1 MIGNMKSSVT
11 SRSRGPAILVI
22 DDDPNNLALLAE
34 HLDDYGFTVL
44 VAEDGESGV
53 ERALYALPDLILLD
67 VLMPGIDGFEACLR
81 LKADE
86 RTRGIPVIFMT
97 GRADTDSK
105 VRGFRVGGVDYVT
118 KPIEMEEML
127 ARVRTHITLSR
138 MNEQFKAQNAR
149 LQQEVAERMRAE
161 DELNKHREHL
171 EDLIAE
177 RTAEVTRAN
186 EQLRDA
192 HIRLERT
199 LKFTEGLLSA
209 IPTPV
214 FYKDAQCRYLGCNRA
229 FTETMGVSSEQIIG
243 KTVHEVWPSEQAE
256 VYYRKDLELM
266 QNPASQVYEIKVRD
280 KDGRIRNVIYARN
293 CFRDENDQVAGIV
306 GAFTDITERKIME
319 EALKKSAEKI
329 KLFAYSVSHDLK
341 SPAVGIYGLTQLL
354 HRHYSDIMDDRGRN
368 YCTQILRTAEQIASL
383 VEKIN
388 LYVIAKEAPLNIERL
403 NVKKILQMVKD
414 ELSTRFNVRR
424 IEWLEPESMPEIKAD
439 RLGILRILR
448 NLVDNALKYGGDS
461 LSRIRFGYGQ
471 SDKYYILSVN
481 DNGVGIRKES
491 VEQIFKPFHR
501 DAATKGVE
509 GTGLG
514 LAIVKEIA
522 DQHGGDVWV
531 ESEPGKGTTF
541 YVSIPEN
548 L

>member
-1 MIGNMKSSVT
+1 MCFKMSGAGNPDITGLIRKLAEIERAIEASVSDQVDVIVDPVT
-11 SRSRGPAILVI
+11 STP
-22 DDDPNNLALLAE
+22 LL
-34 HLDDYGFTVL
+34 LR
-44 VAEDGESGV
+44 
-53 ERALYALPDLILLD
+53 RAQ
-67 VLMPGIDGFEACLR
+67 EA
-81 LKADE
+81 
-86 RTRGIPVIFMT
+86 
-97 GRADTDSK
+97 
-105 VRGFRVGGVDYVT
+105 
-118 KPIEMEEML
+118 
-127 ARVRTHITLSR
+127 
-138 MNEQFKAQNAR
+138 
-149 LQQEVAERMRAE
+149 
-161 DELNKHREHL
+161 
-171 EDLIAE
+171 LIAARDQLENEVKE
-177 RTAEVTRAN
+177 RTAELQTTVEALKKEAQERKRVEEGLRESEEKYRTIVETAN
-186 EQLRDA
+186 EGIWTVDA
-192 HIRLERT
+192 ERKTTYVNNKMAEMLGYSPEEMIGRSGLDFTDKEGKAISDLKLEQRQQGIKGSHEFKLIRRNGSPLWTIVSAQPLLDEDG
-199 LKFTEGLLSA
+199 KF
-209 IPTPV
+209 
-214 FYKDAQCRYLGCNRA
+214 
-229 FTETMGVSSEQIIG
+229 
-243 KTVHEVWPSEQAE
+243 
-256 VYYRKDLELM
+256 
-266 QNPASQVYEIKVRD
+266 
-280 KDGRIRNVIYARN
+280 
-293 CFRDENDQVAGIV
+293 AGSTSML
-306 GAFTDITERKIME
+306 TDITERKTME

-354 HRHYSDIMDDRGRN
+354 HRHYGDIMDDRGRN

-501 DAATKGVE
+501 DAATKEVE